1 MKRSTYL
8 TTLAVAVI
16 FSLGLLCSQAWAK
29 DRVYEMSGKISAID
43 LNYKTVVVEVPEKNG
58 QILTVGG
65 DLIPETVLRKGGKAA
80 KLSDFKVGEQVLVKW
95 KVTETGIL
103 ILSLKAD

>member
-43 LNYKTVVVEVPEKNG
+43 LKYNTVVVEVPEKG
-58 QILTVGG
+58 KTLTVGG
-65 DLIPETVLRKGGKAA
+65 DLIPETVLRRAAKAA
-80 KLSDFKVGEQVLVKW
+80 NLADFKVGDQVLVKW